1 MFSSATKS
9 RVAVLILIFG
19 SFSSFIPATSA
30 VTGNETVTLST
41 VTNSSLK
48 VHVANL
54 DVNDTYY
61 WWVYIYKPD
70 GSSYAA
76 SGYRSITNTVNAQF
90 NFTWITP
97 TVNGNY
103 TVFARIT
110 GSLFQELDNYT
121 TYFVMSNAAD
131 IASSNVSS
139 SGCTLTLTGLVT
151 STNYIWLVSVF
162 DSGNNLHDSD
172 SALFTPSSANM
183 TVFASWTAP
192 TTAGNYSVVSSLMRP
207 TNSSPALLT
216 SHTNYFTIGMGL
228 TGNEAISASNITH
241 VGAVVTGTSLSST
254 EVYQWYVYTYFP
266 SGSLHNSDSGIW
278 NSPNSST
285 MTASAVWSPGNFQ
298 GNYSVSFRLYEYSN
312 TTLLDIWNS
321 SFYHA
326 GTTNL
331 TPDQYEPNDSISV
344 ATSILINSTTAA
356 NIHNASED
364 DYYTLNLTSGDMVW
378 ANLTFSHSTA
388 DLQLNMYRYN
398 GLNNILFDYSHSS
411 SDNEQV
417 FFNVT
422 SNATYYVG
430 IFSSGGASHYNFTI
444 QATRAPSPPPP
455 TNGSGD
461 ALESNENMS
470 TATQVTPP
478 FSHNNL
484 SIHISSD
491 DDYFAVTLAAGET
504 VWSNITFSHSLGD
517 IDMEIEDS
525 TSNQLDISQSTTND
539 EAVSTN
545 VTTAQTV
552 YIHVYGWA
560 SATNTYAITI
570 QTSNS
575 SGTITNPNNDANSGR
590 DAGVNASSAVNLS
603 SQSYASYT
611 GWVHD
616 SLDLA
621 DAFRISIP
629 ANHEVTAR
637 LSFATTNDYDL
648 YMIDPTFTW
657 LFNSSINNNPEVSS
671 SNNTNFSAGG
681 KTVFIGVESFSG
693 DGNYTLEVWTHP
705 NSSVPQ
711 VTVSMPDK
719 ESADVHYTNLVVGTN
734 YTFDYEIL
742 DFPVAANGT
751 NWTSGTYY
759 WVANQSSIWNNI
771 TFSTT
776 NAEGYYGVIARL
788 YDPSG
793 TVVAVDYDI
802 TYHEMLESMV
812 DYDGRSGNYS
822 ASNLTSGEAYS
833 VYWKVFDNVT
843 NATVDSGWS
852 NFTATGTSSQSAL
865 NWFAP
870 ATANEHWFV
879 AYLVNSSNDT
889 IGYHEV
895 VFNPTLPS
903 VSITGYTNDANV
915 TTNSVDV
922 EVTDLHTDY
931 QFSYQTTLFSQSTNG
946 TQMAQSNMSIIPSTT
961 GIWQAPTF
969 NYNTP
974 NATGVYCLQTN
985 LYQNNTLID
994 TDSVCFNITF
1004 DSDGDGV
1011 IDEDDL
1017 CPNTPPG
1024 ASVDA
1029 DGCAD
1034 SQKDTDGDGVMDD
1047 IDAFPTDSTQWADYD
1062 GDGYG
1067 DNSSGNNPD
1076 VFPNESTQ
1084 WSDADGD
1091 GYGDNPAGNNSDAFP
1106 TDSTQWSDIDGDGF
1120 GDNPAGNNPDAFPN
1134 ESTQWSDS
1142 DGDGCGD
1149 NMGGNNPD
1157 FFPNDPTQCGDA
1169 DGDGYG
1175 DNTSGNNPDAFP
1187 ADGTQWSDADGDGY
1201 GDNQQGNNPD
1211 AFTND
1216 STQWSDSDGDG
1227 YGDNQQGNNPDAFPT
1242 DATQWS
1248 DADGDGYGDNPTG
1261 TDPDA
1266 FTNDSTQWA
1275 DVDLDGFG
1283 DNANGNNGDHCPNTP
1298 LGEVVDEY
1306 GCSQSQIDD
1315 DMDLVMNDVD
1325 ACPDTDAGQSVNT
1338 VGCAQN
1344 QLDDD
1349 GDMVNNTWD
1358 SCPGTPMGSE
1368 VDLAGCA
1375 DSQKDSDNDLIKDDV
1390 DQCPNT
1396 STGSTVD
1403 GFGCADEQ
1411 KDSDND
1417 NIPDSVDICPYT
1429 PEDEIPDSDGCS
1441 GSQKDSDRDY
1451 VTDDIDQCSQT
1462 EAGASVNAVGCSESQ
1477 RDSDG
1482 DGVKDVD
1489 DECANTPTGTAV
1501 GDDGCEVDEDDDGVA
1516 DSDDVCR
1523 QTTDGAVVDNE
1534 GCADYQLDSDND
1546 NVMNDVDDCANTVA
1560 GTSVNNRGCAEYQ
1573 IDSDGD
1579 GTFDDKDDF
1588 PDDENFD
1595 TDTDGD
1601 GVDDSVDAYPK
1612 DALRSSVE
1620 ESSNMLMF
1628 VSVGILI
1635 AITAGVLFFVLG
1647 RKTEDGISSESTFDT
1662 SSEEMFGGESLQD
1675 MSMAAAVGAGAEQ
1688 KSKEMLSEEDFAVE
1702 TKVSAQQ
1709 WQDENGVHWIKN
1721 ENGSM
1726 LWYDNNTAEWIPL
1739 QQ

>member
-1 MFSSATKS
+1 MRPVIEVFKGGSHRRLYGETMLSNTTKS
-9 RVAVLILIFG
+9 RLVVVIMIIG
-19 SFSSFIPATSA
+19 TFSSFIPPASA
-30 VTGNETVTLST
+30 ITGNETIS
-41 VTNSSLK
+41 
-48 VHVANL
+48 
-54 DVNDTYY
+54 
-61 WWVYIYKPD
+61 
-70 GSSYAA
+70 A
-76 SGYRSITNTVNAQF
+76 SGV
-90 NFTWITP
+90 
-97 TVNGNY
+97 
-103 TVFARIT
+103 
-110 GSLFQELDNYT
+110 
-121 TYFVMSNAAD
+121 
-131 IASSNVSS
+131 
-139 SGCTLTLTGLVT
+139 GL
-151 STNYIWLVSVF
+151 
-162 DSGNNLHDSD
+162 
-172 SALFTPSSANM
+172 SSAN
-183 TVFASWTAP
+183 
-192 TTAGNYSVVSSLMRP
+192 
-207 TNSSPALLT
+207 
-216 SHTNYFTIGMGL
+216 
-228 TGNEAISASNITH
+228 ISASNLDLND
-241 VGAVVTGTSLSST
+241 S
-254 EVYQWYVYTYFP
+254 YQWYVFVYFP
-266 SGSLHNSDSGIW
+266 SGSLHDSDGGYWI
-278 NSPNSST
+278 SPNSTT
-285 MTASAVWSPGNFQ
+285 MTDTAVWSPGNQ
-298 GNYSVSFRLYEYSN
+298 AGNYTVSVRLYQYSTQTLLTQYN
-312 TTLLDIWNS
+312 TTYYS
-321 SFYHA
+321 S

-331 TPDQYEPNDSISV
+331 SQDQYEPNDSIST
-344 ATSILINSTTAA
+344 ATSILINSTTSA

-398 GLNNILFDYSHSS
+398 GLNNVLFDYSHSS

-417 FFNVT
+417 IFNVT

-444 QATRAPSPPPP
+444 QATSTPSPPPP

-461 ALESNENMS
+461 ALEPNENMS

-491 DDYFAVTLAAGET
+491 DDYFAVSLAANET
-504 VWSNITFSHSLGD
+504 VWANITFSHSLGD

-525 TSNQLDISQSTTND
+525 TSNQLDLSQSTSND
-539 EAVSTN
+539 EAVSAS

-575 SGTITNPNNDANSGR
+575 GGTITNPNNDANSGR
-590 DAGVNASSAVNLS
+590 DAGVNASTAVNLS

-616 SLDLA
+616 SLDPA

-648 YMIDPTFTW
+648 YMIDPTFSW

-681 KTVFIGVESFSG
+681 KTIFIGIESFSG

-711 VTVSMPDK
+711 ATVTMPDK
-719 ESADVHYTNLVVGTN
+719 EHADVHYTNLVVGTN

-742 DFPVAANGT
+742 DYPVAANGT
-751 NWTSGTYY
+751 NWTSGMYY
-759 WVANQSSIWNNI
+759 WVANQSSTWNNI

-776 NAEGYYGVIARL
+776 NAEGYYGIIARL
-788 YDPSG
+788 YING
-793 TVVAVDYDI
+793 TIVAVGFDI

-812 DYDGRSGNYS
+812 ANDGRSGNYS

-833 VYWKVFDNVT
+833 VYWEVYDNVT
-843 NATVDSGWS
+843 NSTVDSGWS
-852 NFTATGTSSQSAL
+852 NFTATGTSSQAAL
-865 NWFAP
+865 NWIAP
-870 ATANEHWFV
+870 MTADEHWFI
-879 AYLVNSSNDT
+879 AFLFNSSNDI

-895 VFNPTLPS
+895 DFHPALPS
-903 VSITGYTNDANV
+903 VNITGYTNDANS

-922 EVTDLHTDY
+922 EVIDLHTDY

-946 TQMAQSNMSIIPSTT
+946 TQLAQSNMSVIPSTT
-961 GIWQAPTF
+961 GAWQAPTF

-985 LYQNNTLID
+985 LYQNNTLLD
-994 TDSVCFNITF
+994 TDSVCFNITL
-1004 DSDGDGV
+1004 DADGDGV
-1011 IDEDDL
+1011 IDENDL

-1024 ASVDA
+1024 ANVDA

-1047 IDAFPTDSTQWADYD
+1047 IDAFPNDATQWADYD

-1067 DNSSGNNPD
+1067 DNASGNNPD
-1076 VFPNESTQ
+1076 AFPADATQ

-1091 GYGDNPAGNNSDAFP
+1091 GYGDNPAGNNPDAFP
-1106 TDSTQWSDIDGDGF
+1106 NDSTQWSDIDGDGY

-1134 ESTQWSDS
+1134 ESTQWADT

-1175 DNTSGNNPDAFP
+1175 DNASGNNPDAFP

-1211 AFTND
+1211 AFPTD
-1216 STQWSDSDGDG
+1216 STQWSDVDGDG
-1227 YGDNQQGNNPDAFPT
+1227 YGDNQQGDNPDAFPA

-1261 TDPDA
+1261 DDPDA

-1275 DVDLDGFG
+1275 DSDQDGYG
-1283 DNANGNNGDHCPNTP
+1283 DNANGNDGDNCPNTP
-1298 LGEVVDEY
+1298 LGEVVDES

-1325 ACPDTDAGQSVNT
+1325 ACPDTAAGQSVNA

-1375 DSQKDSDNDLIKDDV
+1375 DSQKDSDNDLVKDDV

-1396 STGSTVD
+1396 APGSAVD
-1403 GFGCADEQ
+1403 GVGCADEQ
-1411 KDSDND
+1411 KDTDND
-1417 NIPDSVDICPYT
+1417 SVLDSDDICPYT
-1429 PEDEIPDSDGCS
+1429 PVGEIPDSNGCS
-1441 GSQKDSDRDY
+1441 GSQKDTDSDY

-1462 EAGASVNAVGCSESQ
+1462 EAGASVDAVGCSEAQ

-1482 DGVKDVD
+1482 DGVKDID
-1489 DECANTPTGTAV
+1489 DDCANTPTGTEV
-1501 GDDGCEVDEDDDGVA
+1501 GDDGCKVDEDDDGVA
-1516 DSDDVCR
+1516 DSDDDCR
-1523 QTTDGAVVDNE
+1523 QTNAGAVVDNR
-1534 GCADYQLDSDND
+1534 GCADYQSDSDND
-1546 NVMNDVDDCANTVA
+1546 NVMNDIDDCANTVA
-1560 GTSVNNRGCAEYQ
+1560 GTSVNTRGCADYQ
-1573 IDSDGD
+1573 RDSDGD

-1588 PDDENFD
+1588 PEDPDFD

-1612 DALRSSVE
+1612 DALRSSLE
-1620 ESSNMLMF
+1620 ESSATLMF
-1628 VSVGILI
+1628 VSVGVII

-1647 RKTEDGISSESTFDT
+1647 RKDEDGVSAGAGLDASSEA
-1662 SSEEMFGGESLQD
+1662 MFSGESLED
-1675 MSMAAAVGAGAEQ
+1675 MSMATAVGASAVQE
-1688 KSKEMLSEEDFAVE
+1688 SKEMLTEEDFAVE
-1702 TKVSAQQ
+1702 TQETQSASQQ
-1709 WQDENGVHWIKN
+1709 WQDENGVHWTMN
-1721 ENGSM
+1721 EDGSM